1 MKQPIIVIKNEQRG
15 FITVF
20 DVRDIACIDGYN
32 VVIKTYSGESIEL
45 EMDEQEID
53 YIVKCWKQF
62 YESEV

>member
-1 MKQPIIVIKNEQRG
+1 MKQPIIVIKNEERG
-15 FITVF
+15 FITAF

-32 VVIKTYSGESIEL
+32 VIIKSYGGELIEL